1 MLILFFCILLN
12 SLIGVVFKL
21 FERYGVDNFQAIVV
35 NYLVCVLTAA
45 VVSNGNPIPPNLTSQ
60 PWFGFALGLGVLFII
75 IFNLFALTVQKTGIM
90 VSTIFQKMSLVAPA
104 LIAILVYQES
114 SGILK
119 WVGIGISL
127 LAIVLLSYN
136 AETENKNSIQT
147 HHLWIY
153 PMLTFIG
160 SCIIDSSIFLVQ
172 KNNLVDEGDI
182 GFVASLFLF
191 AGVTGFIIL
200 CFRLVQKQTNIKIKN
215 IIATI
220 CLGIPN
226 FFSIYLLLLALQ
238 QGWEGS
244 VVFPVNNVGVLV
256 LAAFFGIVL
265 FSEKLN
271 RIKLAGFVLSL
282 LAIFFITYSS

>member
-1 MLILFFCILLN
+1 MLILLSCILLN

-21 FERYGVDNFQAIVV
+21 FDKYGVDNFQAIVV

-45 VVSNGNPIPPNLTSQ
+45 VVSNGNPIPPNLTLQ
-60 PWFGFALGLGVLFII
+60 PWFWFALGLGVLFII
-75 IFNLFALTVQKTGIM
+75 IFNLFALTVQKAGIM

-104 LIAILVYQES
+104 LIAILIYDES
-114 SGILK
+114 SDIFKWAGIAL
-119 WVGIGISL
+119 SL

-136 AETENKNSIQT
+136 AETENKSSVSS
-147 HHLWIY
+147 HHDWIY
-153 PMLTFIG
+153 PLLTFIG

-191 AGVTGFIIL
+191 AGLTGLLIL
-200 CFRLVQKQTNIKIKN
+200 CIRLINKQTSIQLKN
-215 IIATI
+215 IIAGV

-265 FSEKLN
+265 FREKLN
-271 RIKLAGFVLSL
+271 GIKIAGFILSL
-282 LAIFFITYSS
+282 LAIFFITYST

>member
-1 MLILFFCILLN
+1 MLILFLCILLN

-35 NYLVCVLTAA
+35 NYLVCVLTAG
-45 VVSNGNPIPPNLTSQ
+45 VISNGNPIPTNLTSQ
-60 PWFGFALGLGVLFII
+60 PWFGFALCLGVLFII

-104 LIAILVYQES
+104 LIAILVYHES
-114 SGILK
+114 SGLHK
-119 WVGIGISL
+119 WIGIGISL
-127 LAIVLLSYN
+127 LSIVLLSYN
-136 AETENKNSIQT
+136 AETENKSSIPT

-200 CFRLVQKQTNIKIKN
+200 CVRLIQKQTSIKIKN
-215 IIATI
+215 ILAGV

-244 VVFPVNNVGVLV
+244 VVFPVNNVGVLL

-271 RIKLAGFVLSL
+271 RIKLAGFFLSL
-282 LAIFFITYSS
+282 LAIFLITYS